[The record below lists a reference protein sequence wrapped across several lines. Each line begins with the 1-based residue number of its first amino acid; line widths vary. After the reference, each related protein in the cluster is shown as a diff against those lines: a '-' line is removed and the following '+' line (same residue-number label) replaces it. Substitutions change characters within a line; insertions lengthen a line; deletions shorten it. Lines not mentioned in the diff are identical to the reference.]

1 MTTANPPTTPA
12 ASDGPISWFNAP
24 IRRIIYIVYTLL
36 TVTLGSMQVW
46 FSTTEGSTPTW
57 LKGALAVSAYL
68 GGAIGITA
76 AVHAKDR

>member
-1 MTTANPPTTPA
+1 MTTANPPTAP
-12 ASDGPISWFNAP
+12 ASDAPIAWFNAP
-24 IRRIIYIVYTLL
+24 IRRIVYIVYTVL
-36 TVTLGSMQVW
+36 TVALGSMQVW
-46 FSTTEGSTPTW
+46 FSSTEGSTPTW